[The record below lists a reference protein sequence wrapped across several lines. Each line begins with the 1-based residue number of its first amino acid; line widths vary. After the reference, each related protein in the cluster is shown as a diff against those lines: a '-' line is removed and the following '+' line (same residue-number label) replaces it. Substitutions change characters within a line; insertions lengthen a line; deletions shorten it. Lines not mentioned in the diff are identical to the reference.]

1 MGAIDSIVDVIGTL
15 LALHHLSVRTVSCS
29 RIPMGDGT
37 VWTDHGQL
45 PVPAFATMRLLIGM
59 KTCKGPGEK
68 TGTITGE
75 LVTPTAAALLRVL
88 TGAADVENRRRR
100 RKRHNNGDDV
110 DLDVDDDNDDVD
122 ESGIRVGRAPN
133 FTPRAIGLGAGT
145 KDFVKHPNVIRLI
158 LGDDVMDDDD
168 NGRVK
173 NGTPPVEV
181 PLQEEKKTKSK
192 NAGRGGLVEEKAS
205 CYSDHKVDRVTAS
218 SSSEMSS
225 SSLESSSPSLSLI
238 SKGGDDSH
246 DDQQVPWKV
255 DKLTLLQANIDD
267 ITAELLAHVLDL
279 LLKNGAIDA
288 WVEPI
293 VMKKGRSAHTLNCL
307 FHTQVEGDM
316 RSDSTRNGQDGKLM
330 EIIFRHTTTL
340 GIRIQRDI
348 ERAALKRKMIRVQTP
363 YGIDGGTRSSD
374 DLDGTVYVK
383 VGMLRDE
390 AVSMKAEFDD
400 CKAISEKT
408 GIPIK
413 TIASYA
419 CAQAERE
426 LNLILMAED

>member
-1 MGAIDSIVDVIGTL
+1 
-15 LALHHLSVRTVSCS
+15 
-29 RIPMGDGT
+29 
-37 VWTDHGQL
+37 
-45 PVPAFATMRLLIGM
+45 
-59 KTCKGPGEK
+59 
-68 TGTITGE
+68 
-75 LVTPTAAALLRVL
+75 VL

-100 RKRHNNGDDV
+100 RRRKRHNHNGDDV
-110 DLDVDDDNDDVD
+110 EDDDDHVD

-158 LGDDVMDDDD
+158 LGDDVMNDDD
-168 NGRVK
+168 GRVK
-173 NGTPPVEV
+173 NGIPPVEV
-181 PLQEEKKTKSK
+181 PLQEEKETKSK
-192 NAGRGGLVEEKAS
+192 NAGRGGIVEEKVS
-205 CYSDHKVDRVTAS
+205 SNGNHKADRVTAS
-218 SSSEMSS
+218 SSSEL
-225 SSLESSSPSLSLI
+225 SSLTF
-238 SKGGDDSH
+238 KGGDSH
-246 DDQQVPWKV
+246 DDRQVPWKV

-307 FHTQVEGDM
+307 FHTQEEGDM
-316 RSDSTRNGQDGKLM
+316 SSSGGSSYSNGQDGKLM

-363 YGIDGGTRSSD
+363 FGIGGGTRSSD

-383 VGMLRDE
+383 VGMMRDE
-390 AVSMKAEFDD
+390 AVSIKAEFDD